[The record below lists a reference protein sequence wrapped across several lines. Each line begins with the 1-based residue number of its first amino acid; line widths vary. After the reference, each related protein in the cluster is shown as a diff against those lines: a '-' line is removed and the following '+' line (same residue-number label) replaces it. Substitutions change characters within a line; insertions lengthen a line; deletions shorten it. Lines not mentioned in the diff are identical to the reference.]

1 MGKGIEMKSKKDGL
15 GEGESYT
22 LKKTVPSP
30 CYPLQKAMARML
42 QGRETLTKS
51 KLLSPLFTDLN
62 ILQLGTGVM
71 LGAFIPRRFLIFSSD
86 RHGIVRRDLFEK
98 AVTQMR

>member
-1 MGKGIEMKSKKDGL
+1 MGKEIEMKSKKEGL

-30 CYPLQKAMARML
+30 CYPLQKAMTHML

-51 KLLSPLFTDLN
+51 KLLLPLFTGLN

-71 LGAFIPRRFLIFSSD
+71 LGAFISRRFLIFSSD
-86 RHGIVRRDLFEK
+86 RHVIVRRDLFE
-98 AVTQMR
+98 RR